1 MGKRR
6 KGSNKMGGKLEK
18 LADAVS
24 DDDNTAQIG
33 LEDMY
38 DEVLVFLYSFRK
50 EGFSC
55 SQRTMD

>member
-55 SQRTMD
+55 SQQTMD

>member
-38 DEVLVFLYSFRK
+38 DEVLVFPQG
-50 EGFSC
+50 GF
-55 SQRTMD
+55 